1 MLVLVPAWKVD
12 VLVVLLSPYKVH
24 RFTGP
29 LMLIQ
34 GMTTE
39 VVFIYNDT
47 VDVALDFNLTQVI
60 MHDKTT
66 KTTKKDVMILLVLW
80 SW

>member
-1 MLVLVPAWKVD
+1 
-12 VLVVLLSPYKVH
+12 
-24 RFTGP
+24 
-29 LMLIQ
+29 MLIQ

-66 KTTKKDVMILLVLW
+66 KTTKKGVMILLVL
-80 SW
+80 